1 MEEEASLVRKVDK
14 DVEVALQEL
23 GNKPQLANQIIKVLN
38 SKTKEELNQS
48 GFKDRT
54 NTIMEVER
62 VFTKRNLIQQV
73 WNKLTHLQKSVQW
86 FNNHYKRMVEMGLP
100 EIYGK
105 KGLLPF
111 PEYQPLLVKSREN
124 ANKFKGATRV
134 LKGKTIVDLL
144 DEDFFLL
151 WHLRNLFDT
160 PPTYERYTEVDISY
174 KKMISCKY
182 PSSQEWER
190 LMQLQ

>member
-1 MEEEASLVRKVDK
+1 MEEEASLVRKVDIY
-14 DVEVALQEL
+14 VEVDLQESS
-23 GNKPQLANQIIKVLN
+23 NKPQLANQIIKVLN

-54 NTIMEVER
+54 NTFMEVEM
-62 VFTKRNLIQQV
+62 VFTKRNYIRQV
-73 WNKLTHLQKSVQW
+73 WNKLTHLQKSIQW
-86 FNNHYKRMVEMGLP
+86 LNNHYKRMVEMGLL

-111 PEYQPLLVKSREN
+111 PEYQPLLVNEREN
-124 ANKFKGATRV
+124 ANKFKEATRV
-134 LKGKTIVDLL
+134 LQEQTIVDLL

-160 PPTYERYTEVDISY
+160 PTYKRYTEVDIAY

-182 PSSQEWER
+182 PSSQD
-190 LMQLQ
+190 

>member
-1 MEEEASLVRKVDK
+1 VYNGLIT
-14 DVEVALQEL
+14 
-23 GNKPQLANQIIKVLN
+23 IIKEWWKWVYL
-38 SKTKEELNQS
+38 
-48 GFKDRT
+48 
-54 NTIMEVER
+54 
-62 VFTKRNLIQQV
+62 
-73 WNKLTHLQKSVQW
+73 
-86 FNNHYKRMVEMGLP
+86 

-111 PEYQPLLVKSREN
+111 PEYQPLLVKAREN